1 MSKTRQL
8 TVRQIRRLLRLHH
21 EGTATR
27 QIGRVLGVARS
38 TVQDA
43 LARAKDAGLSWSLAE
58 TMSEEDLEGK
68 MFSRRGVMVGARRRV
83 EPDWA
88 LLARELRRPGVNMT
102 VLWEEHG
109 RDVED
114 GYGYSRF
121 CDLFRGYERRLSP
134 VMRQHHVAGD
144 KIFVDYSGKRIGI
157 CDPKTGVLHPAEI
170 FVAVAGASNYTFA
183 EATWTQSLPD
193 WIGSH
198 VRMLRF
204 YGGCPRLLVPDNLKS
219 GVNKASFYDPEI
231 NKSYAK
237 FALHYELDILP
248 ARPHRPKDKAKVE
261 AGVRFAQSYILGRLR
276 NRTFFTLEE
285 ANIAIAEA
293 MVLMNTR
300 PMRRLGVSRKEL
312 FESVEAPAL
321 RSLPTSEYEYA
332 EWRKARVNIDYHVEA
347 EFFLYSVPHAFLR
360 EEVEVRITQRVIEI
374 FHKGKRIAVHARRYA
389 GRRHGT
395 ITEHMPSH
403 HRFYAEWT
411 PERFRRWGADF
422 GPETEGLM
430 IAILATRRQPEQ
442 AFRTCLGVLRLY
454 RNLDQS
460 RVEAVSARALAIGA
474 LNNKS
479 VASIIAHNL
488 DRRDP
493 EDASVVHHANVRG
506 PKSFH

>member
-1 MSKTRQL
+1 
-8 TVRQIRRLLRLHH
+8 
-21 EGTATR
+21 
-27 QIGRVLGVARS
+27 
-38 TVQDA
+38 
-43 LARAKDAGLSWSLAE
+43 
-58 TMSEEDLEGK
+58 
-68 MFSRRGVMVGARRRV
+68 MFSRPGVVVGARRRA

-88 LLARELRRPGVNMT
+88 FLARELRRPGVNMT

-121 CDLFRGYERRLSP
+121 CDLFRGFERRLSP

-183 EATWTQSLPD
+183 EATWTQTLPD

-231 NKSYAK
+231 NRSYAK
-237 FALHYELDILP
+237 MALHYDLDILP

-261 AGVRFAQSYILGRLR
+261 AGVRFVQSYVLGRLR
-276 NRTFFTLEE
+276 NRTFFSLEE
-285 ANIAIAEA
+285 ANIAIAEI

-300 PMRRLGVSRKEL
+300 PMRRLGVSRQEL

-321 RSLPTSEYEYA
+321 RALPTSEYEYA

-347 EFFLYSVPHAFLR
+347 ETFFYSAPHPLIHQ
-360 EEVEVRITQRVIEI
+360 EVEVRITQRVIEI
-374 FHKGKRIAVHARRYA
+374 FHKGKRVAVHARRY
-389 GRRHGT
+389 GGYRHGT

-403 HRFYAEWT
+403 HRFYAEWS

-422 GPETEGLM
+422 GPDTEGLM
-430 IAILATRRQPEQ
+430 IAILASRRQPEQ
-442 AFRTCLGVLRLY
+442 AFRSCLGVLRLY
-454 RNLDQS
+454 RDIDKA

-474 LNNKS
+474 LNYKS

-506 PKSFH
+506 PRFFH

>member
-1 MSKTRQL
+1 
-8 TVRQIRRLLRLHH
+8 
-21 EGTATR
+21 
-27 QIGRVLGVARS
+27 
-38 TVQDA
+38 
-43 LARAKDAGLSWSLAE
+43 
-58 TMSEEDLEGK
+58 
-68 MFSRRGVMVGARRRV
+68 
-83 EPDWA
+83 
-88 LLARELRRPGVNMT
+88 
-102 VLWEEHG
+102 
-109 RDVED
+109 
-114 GYGYSRF
+114 
-121 CDLFRGYERRLSP
+121 
-134 VMRQHHVAGD
+134 
-144 KIFVDYSGKRIGI
+144 
-157 CDPKTGVLHPAEI
+157 
-170 FVAVAGASNYTFA
+170 
-183 EATWTQSLPD
+183 
-193 WIGSH
+193 
-198 VRMLRF
+198 
-204 YGGCPRLLVPDNLKS
+204 
-219 GVNKASFYDPEI
+219 
-231 NKSYAK
+231 
-237 FALHYELDILP
+237 
-248 ARPHRPKDKAKVE
+248 
-261 AGVRFAQSYILGRLR
+261 
-276 NRTFFTLEE
+276 LEE

-474 LNNKS
+474 LNYKS